1 MIFEQT
7 TEEMFGLPSGLDDTL
22 EEGHAESIKA
32 VIAKLGH
39 VKTKSDVEAIIKMLR
54 AMVI

>member
-1 MIFEQT
+1 MILESSVEKLFD
-7 TEEMFGLPSGLDDTL
+7 LPSGLDDTL
-22 EEGHAESIKA
+22 EEGSAEQIKA

-39 VKTKSDVEAIIKMLR
+39 VKTKSDIESIIKMLR